1 MKEVIYVDGLDK
13 YTAFLLAEGD
23 DCSILLVPASKE
35 SDCDCIVFADFE
47 NGEYCAQDLGSFA
60 NLSRKETINLIK
72 SLNELLVSD
81 FQSTEYK
88 LYLKLKEKYE
98 SFVRQ

>member
-13 YTAFLLAEGD
+13 FTAFLLAEAN
-23 DCSILLVPASKE
+23 DCSILLVPASKN

-47 NGEYCAQDLGSFA
+47 NGEYNAQDLGSWA
-60 NLSRKETINLIK
+60 NLSRNQTINLIK
-72 SLNELLVSD
+72 SLNELLTSD
-81 FQSTEYK
+81 FKSTEYK

-98 SFVRQ
+98 